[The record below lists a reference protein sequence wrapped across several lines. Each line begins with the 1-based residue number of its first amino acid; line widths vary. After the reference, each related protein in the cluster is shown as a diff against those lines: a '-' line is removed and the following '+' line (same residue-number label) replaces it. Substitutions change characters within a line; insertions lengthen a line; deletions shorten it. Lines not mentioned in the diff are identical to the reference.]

1 MEEAP
6 STIVMGF
13 KRINNDV
20 TLVWILR
27 TVELNLSKGAASRLR
42 DLVVGIHAIFKPKGT
57 ILRLSDLLIV

>member
-6 STIVMGF
+6 STIVLGF

-42 DLVVGIHAIFKPKGT
+42 DLGVGIRAIFKPKG
-57 ILRLSDLLIV
+57 IRD